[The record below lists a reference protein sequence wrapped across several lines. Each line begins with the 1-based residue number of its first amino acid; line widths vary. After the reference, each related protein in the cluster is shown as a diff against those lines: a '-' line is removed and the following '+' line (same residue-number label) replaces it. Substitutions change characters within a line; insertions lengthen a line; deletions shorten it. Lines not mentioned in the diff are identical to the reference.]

1 MSRPPSTPNS
11 DPGTPLTERELQVL
25 RLTANGH
32 TTAYIAHILGLSR
45 GTVTN
50 IRTTTHRKLGA
61 RDTAHSIG
69 LAIITR
75 QLHPREVHPVHSLTI
90 TRSAA

>member
-1 MSRPPSTPNS
+1 MTRPPSTPNAEPG
-11 DPGTPLTERELQVL
+11 DPLNERELQVL

-32 TTAYIAHILGLSR
+32 TTAYIAHTLGISR

-75 QLHPREVHPVHSLTI
+75 QLHPREIATVHPLT
-90 TRSAA
+90 TRNAA

>member
-1 MSRPPSTPNS
+1 MTRPPSTPNAE
-11 DPGTPLTERELQVL
+11 PGELLNERELQVL

-32 TTAYIAHILGLSR
+32 TTAYIAHTLGISR

-61 RDTAHSIG
+61 RDNAHSIG

-75 QLHPREVHPVHSLTI
+75 QLHPREVRLVHPLTP
-90 TRSAA
+90 RSAA